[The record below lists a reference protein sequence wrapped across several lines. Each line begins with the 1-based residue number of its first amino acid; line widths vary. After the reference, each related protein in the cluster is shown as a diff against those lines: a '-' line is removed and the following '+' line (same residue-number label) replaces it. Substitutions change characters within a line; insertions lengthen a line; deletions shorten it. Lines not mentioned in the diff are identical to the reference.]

1 MSLKSFTTAA
11 RAAEENALD
20 GLPVEVEIDGR
31 NVVFLP
37 PSDGQFAIAL
47 AGSSDL
53 ATTASQ
59 AATQIN
65 FFFSLLAKE
74 EDSTYLRR
82 RLFNRDDPFGIDMVA
97 DIITYLMEEW
107 SARPTKQP
115 SDYLPSQSS
124 GGTRS
129 TAQRRHR
136 ASNSS
141 T

>member
-11 RAAEENALD
+11 RSSEERALD
-20 GLPVEVEIDGR
+20 GLPVEVDIDGR
-31 NVVFLP
+31 NISFLP

-47 AGSSDL
+47 AGTSDL
-53 ATTASQ
+53 NTTTEQ

-65 FFFSLLAKE
+65 FFFSLIERE
-74 EDSTYLRR
+74 EDGKHLRR
-82 RLFNRDDPFGIDMVA
+82 RLFARDDDFGIEMIA

-115 SDYLPSQSS
+115 SDFLPSQSS
-124 GGTRS
+124 AGTRS
-129 TAQRRHR
+129 TAARRHR
-136 ASNSS
+136 ASTSS